1 MTNAPTP
8 RKKSEKRQR
17 GTPKAIRFTSDEFNA
32 AAAKA
37 EKAGLSFGAYV
48 RAAAIGDEGPR
59 AKTRLPVDAQLV
71 RLALAQL
78 AKYGN
83 NMNQI
88 AHQLNAHGETALA
101 AEFGH
106 ALTEWTEI
114 RDAMLNMLRKSTQ
127 PATPGG
133 PRPE

>member
-1 MTNAPTP
+1 MTNESTQP
-8 RKKSEKRQR
+8 KKSEKRQR
-17 GTPKAIRFTSDEFNA
+17 QKQVKIRLLDEEFNR

-37 EKAGLSFGAYV
+37 EASGLSFAAYT
-48 RAAAIGDEGPR
+48 REALLGDAGPR

-133 PRPE
+133 QRPE